1 MTFMT
6 TPTHA
11 TFTTKLWWTQHHNL
25 TADALSAGM
34 NLEDLFD
41 TDSEG
46 QLPADC
52 IYILQGIERLGGHD
66 PAG

>member
-1 MTFMT
+1 M
-6 TPTHA
+6 
-11 TFTTKLWWTQHHNL
+11 KLE
-25 TADALSAGM
+25 A
-34 NLEDLFD
+34 LFD